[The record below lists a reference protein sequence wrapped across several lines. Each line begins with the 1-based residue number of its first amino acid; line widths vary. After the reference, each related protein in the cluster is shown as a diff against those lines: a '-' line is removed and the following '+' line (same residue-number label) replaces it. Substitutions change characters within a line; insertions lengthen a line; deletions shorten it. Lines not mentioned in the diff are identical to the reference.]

1 MERRMTAD
9 RRKLHMFFSN
19 ERRTGPFDRRNAD
32 VRRRER
38 AQEME
43 KIKKIR
49 EFRKNETPPAP
60 SAKPMLTRTRLV
72 AVGLA
77 LLLLAIVLFFF
88 N

>member
-1 MERRMTAD
+1 MERRKIAD
-9 RRKLHMFFSN
+9 RRKLHMFFSD

-32 VRRRER
+32 ARRRER

-49 EFRKNETPPAP
+49 QFRENETPPAS
-60 SAKPMLTRTRLV
+60 SARPILTRTQLV

-77 LLLLAIVLFFF
+77 LLLLAIVLVLF